1 MCILFRLMKMQ
12 SKLKELIGSEFNH
25 HEDAEAIVKTFT
37 SVHGELDYVHNLAQ
51 ISMDGQNINW

>member
-1 MCILFRLMKMQ
+1 MKMQ
-12 SKLKELIGSEFNH
+12 SKLKELIGSEFNRY
-25 HEDAEAIVKTFT
+25 EDAEAIVKTFT